1 MEKENKKITQ
11 EEIKA
16 IEEKAKKIRK
26 GIIEEVYSHQS
37 GHPGG
42 SLSVADIIAVLY
54 FKEMN
59 INPQEPEW
67 KERDRLVL
75 SKGHCAPALYAALAN
90 RGYFKTE
97 ELKTF
102 RSIEGRLQGHPDK
115 KNIPGVDMSTGSL
128 GQGLSSANGM
138 AIAGK
143 LDKKEYRVYCILG
156 DGEIEEG
163 QIWEAAMTSNKY
175 ELDNLCV
182 ILDNNGLQIDG
193 KVEEVKALDC
203 LYSKWESFGFN
214 VIACDGHNIDMLIDS
229 FEKARQTKGQPSII
243 IARTVKGKGV
253 PFMENKA
260 EWHGKAPNDEQY
272 EKAMKALKLEKEK
285 IEHNISELP
294 GKEDTIWF

>member
-156 DGEIEEG
+156 DGELEEG
-163 QIWEAAMTSNKY
+163 QIWEAAMTSSKNQ
-175 ELDNLCV
+175 LDNLCV
-182 ILDNNGLQIDG
+182 IVDNNNLQIDG
-193 KVEEVKALDC
+193 TIEEVMSSYPIDEKF
-203 LYSKWESFGFN
+203 KSFGFQ
-214 VIACDGHNIDMLIDS
+214 VINIDGHNIQEIIDA
-229 FEKARQTKGQPSII
+229 FDVAKNVKDKPTCI
-243 IARTVKGKGV
+243 IAKTIKGKGV
-253 PFMENKA
+253 SYMENDVK
-260 EWHGKAPNDEQY
+260 WHGIAPNEEQY
-272 EKAMKALKLEKEK
+272 QLAMK
-285 IEHNISELP
+285 EL
-294 GKEDTIWF
+294 GGAI

>member
-1 MEKENKKITQ
+1 MKITDEKELRKIANDVR
-11 EEIKA
+11 ID
-16 IEEKAKKIRK
+16 
-26 GIIEEVYSHQS
+26 IINEVYSAKS
-37 GHPGG
+37 GQPWGA
-42 SLSVADIIAVLY
+42 LSIADILTVLY
-54 FKEMN
+54 FNQMNVNPEM
-59 INPQEPEW
+59 PESNL
-67 KERDRLVL
+67 RDRLVL
-75 SKGHCAPALYAALAN
+75 SKGHASAALYAVLAE
-90 RGYFKTE
+90 RGFINKE
-97 ELKTF
+97 DLKTF
-102 RSIEGRLQGHPDK
+102 RKLGSNLQGHPDMEK
-115 KNIPGVDMSTGSL
+115 VPGVDMSTGSL
-128 GQGLSSANGM
+128 GQGLSIANGM
-138 AIAGK
+138 AIASKMDNLGC
-143 LDKKEYRVYCILG
+143 RVYCILG

-214 VIACDGHNIDMLIDS
+214 VIPCDGHNIEMLIDS

-272 EKAMKALKLEKEK
+272 ERAMKALKLEEEK

-294 GKEDTIWF
+294 GKENTICF

>member
-128 GQGLSSANGM
+128 GQGLSNANGM

-156 DGEIEEG
+156 DGELEEG
-163 QIWEAAMTSNKY
+163 QIWEAAMTSSKNK
-175 ELDNLCV
+175 LDNLCV
-182 ILDNNGLQIDG
+182 IVDNNNLQIDG
-193 KVEEVKALDC
+193 TIEEVMSSYPIDEKF
-203 LYSKWESFGFN
+203 KSFGFQ
-214 VIACDGHNIDMLIDS
+214 VINIDGHNIQEIIDA
-229 FEKARQTKGQPSII
+229 FDVAKNVKDKPTCI
-243 IARTVKGKGV
+243 IAKTIKGKGV
-253 PFMENKA
+253 SYMENDVK
-260 EWHGKAPNDEQY
+260 WHGIAPNEEQY
-272 EKAMKALKLEKEK
+272 QLAMK
-285 IEHNISELP
+285 EL
-294 GKEDTIWF
+294 GGAI